1 MSPAQLL
8 VAALAMMA
16 GTVIQGSI
24 GFGTN
29 LVAAPILAIINPD
42 LVPVPVILASFVF
55 NVLVAR
61 RDRGEGPWQAMRL
74 PLVGS
79 VPASVAGAAAVAAIS
94 QRGLGVLFG
103 VLVLIGVAL
112 SVSGR
117 HPRQTPRTLVAAG
130 AASGFMAT
138 TTGIGG
144 PPMALLFQRERGPQ
158 LRAVAGPLLRR
169 RLGGVVHLL
178 LIFGQVSW
186 ADFGRAAVL
195 IPGGLVGLLAV
206 EARGPPTR
214 PRLRPSRR
222 AGRLG
227 HLGLRGAGAGP
238 GLSGRARSARVVLG
252 RLGQG
257 PQLVEHEIGQVVEVG
272 HQLAARRPD
281 RSRACRSRTA
291 R

>member
-1 MSPAQLL
+1 MSPLGLA

-16 GTVIQGSI
+16 GTLIQGSI

-61 RDRGEGPWQAMRL
+61 RDLGEGPWQAMRL

-79 VPASVAGAAAVAAIS
+79 VPASVAGAAAVALIS
-94 QRGLGVLFG
+94 QRGLGILFG
-103 VLVLIGVAL
+103 VLVLVGVAL

-117 HPRQTPRTLVAAG
+117 HPRQTPRSLVAAG
-130 AASGFMAT
+130 AASGFMGT

-158 LRAVAGPLLRR
+158 LRAALARFFGVGSVVSFAMLLA
-169 RLGGVVHLL
+169 
-178 LIFGQVSW
+178 FGQVSW

-195 IPGGLVGLLAV
+195 IPGGLVGFWLSKHLAHRLDHGYVRHAVLAV
-206 EARGPPTR
+206 
-214 PRLRPSRR
+214 
-222 AGRLG
+222 
-227 HLGLRGAGAGP
+227 
-238 GLSGRARSARVVLG
+238 SATSACVVL
-252 RLGQG
+252 
-257 PQLVEHEIGQVVEVG
+257 V
-272 HQLAARRPD
+272 
-281 RSRACRSRTA
+281 RALM
-291 R
+291 

>member
-1 MSPAQLL
+1 MSPFQLI

-16 GTVIQGSI
+16 GTLVQGSI

-61 RDRGEGPWQAMRL
+61 RDRGEQPWQIMRL
-74 PLVGS
+74 PLIGS
-79 VPASVAGAAAVAAIS
+79 VPASVAGAAAVALVS
-94 QRGLGVLFG
+94 QRGLGILFG
-103 VLVLIGVAL
+103 VLVLVGVAL

-117 HPRQTPRTLVAAG
+117 HPRQTPRNLFGAG

-158 LRAVAGPLLRR
+158 LRAGLARFF
-169 RLGGVVHLL
+169 GVGSVVSFVLL
-178 LIFGQVSW
+178 LAFGQVSW

-195 IPGGLVGLLAV
+195 IPGGLLGFWLSKHVAHRLDHGYVRHVVLAV
-206 EARGPPTR
+206 SATSAVIV
-214 PRLRPSRR
+214 LI
-222 AGRLG
+222 
-227 HLGLRGAGAGP
+227 
-238 GLSGRARSARVVLG
+238 RS
-252 RLGQG
+252 
-257 PQLVEHEIGQVVEVG
+257 LV
-272 HQLAARRPD
+272 
-281 RSRACRSRTA
+281 
-291 R
+291 